1 VLLFNNLLTLGI
13 KMPTQKPRVM
23 LTLDDDINALF
34 ERLGELEG
42 RPKTKIIVEYLNAM
56 RPHATLMIEA
66 LEAIKDNKSPS
77 VIIDKMALDSFQQFA
92 DASNVIASTRTAIA
106 DKYGDKND

>member
-1 VLLFNNLLTLGI
+1 
-13 KMPTQKPRVM
+13 M

-42 RPKTKIIVEYLNAM
+42 RPKTKVIVEYLNAM
-56 RPHATLMIEA
+56 RPHAKLMIEA
-66 LEAIKDNKSPS
+66 LEAIKDNKNPS

-92 DASNVIASTRTAIA
+92 DASSVIASTRTAIA